1 MTIVSDYCKWP
12 LFYKYGIALDL
23 AIARVTTYASRSMLQ
38 IVASLTIIIYNCN
51 MFIVEATAYLSGASE
66 TEKKL
71 GFLMLEPDHL
81 KIRICFFKKNT

>member
-1 MTIVSDYCKWP
+1 
-12 LFYKYGIALDL
+12 
-23 AIARVTTYASRSMLQ
+23 MLQ
-38 IVASLTIIIYNCN
+38 IVASLMIIIYDCN

-81 KIRICFFKKNT
+81 KIIIWFL